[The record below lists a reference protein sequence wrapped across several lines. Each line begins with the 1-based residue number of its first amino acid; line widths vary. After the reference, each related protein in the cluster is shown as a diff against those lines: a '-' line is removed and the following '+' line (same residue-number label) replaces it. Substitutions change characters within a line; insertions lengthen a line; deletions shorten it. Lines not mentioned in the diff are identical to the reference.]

1 MLCIP
6 AVDEGC
12 INTLPLH
19 SVSVADTYIHIGFVS
34 EQLNVECDFFFFFLP
49 NQDHTCPCN
58 TDVNSYSCFRLEE
71 CVSVVS
77 LINVILH

>member
-34 EQLNVECDFFFFFLP
+34 EQLNVECDFFFFFFCQIRITLAHAT
-49 NQDHTCPCN
+49 QM
-58 TDVNSYSCFRLEE
+58 
-71 CVSVVS
+71 
-77 LINVILH
+77 

>member
-34 EQLNVECDFFFFFLP
+34 EQLNVECDFFFFFFAKSGSHLP
-49 NQDHTCPCN
+49 MQHRCEFLQLF
-58 TDVNSYSCFRLEE
+58 SFRRV
-71 CVSVVS
+71 CVCG
-77 LINVILH
+77 VID